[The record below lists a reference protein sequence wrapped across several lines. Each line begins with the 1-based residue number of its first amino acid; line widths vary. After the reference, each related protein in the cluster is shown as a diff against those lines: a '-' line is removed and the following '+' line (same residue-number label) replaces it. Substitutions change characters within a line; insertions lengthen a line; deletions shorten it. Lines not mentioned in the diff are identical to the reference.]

1 MANQSADKSTSG
13 DKAVTGALDVKVNA
27 EPKSLAAFQ
36 LIDILG
42 SLVFQFGDASSTTG
56 VVSTKFPKNEV
67 GNELQHGAAGVDVS
81 YSVDDK
87 PVSWEGGK
95 IKVAAKLVA
104 VTKAL
109 FKQLVRRVQAGRYPM
124 GNSRSETNKLR
135 FSIFNQLYRLEWFQ
149 AGGIIVS
156 LRGVN
161 HGR

>member
-13 DKAVTGALDVKVNA
+13 DKAVTGVLDVKVNT
-27 EPKSLAAFQ
+27 EQKSLAAFQ

-81 YSVDDK
+81 YSVEDK

-95 IKVAAKLVA
+95 IKVAAK
-104 VTKAL
+104 
-109 FKQLVRRVQAGRYPM
+109 
-124 GNSRSETNKLR
+124 
-135 FSIFNQLYRLEWFQ
+135 
-149 AGGIIVS
+149 AGGGYEGTLQAVGPASGLSWTLSEGSFEIT
-156 LRGVN
+156 N
-161 HGR
+161 